1 MKDEAMNEN
10 EGLLRVE
17 GPRLGYVHEIV
28 DLLNDFEHAY
38 NNFYVFSSL
47 VSAVEKTDSV
57 YIYRRSSPKFSL
69 IAKSKVA
76 SFVLPE
82 DRLRLYRIEFNSP
95 GFWEFAGSLNPLEVM
110 RNWVADNHERRKDR
124 DYRESLEAER
134 LHLENEKLKTDVVRN
149 QVALLRENG
158 VPEEKIREA
167 LTQYIME
174 PLNRLERH
182 QDAGMIG
189 GAQLRK
195 DTSGE

>member
-1 MKDEAMNEN
+1 MRDDAMNVY
-10 EGLLRVE
+10 EGLLRIE
-17 GPRLGYVHEIV
+17 SPRLGYVHEIV

-47 VSAVEKTDSV
+47 VRSAEKTDSA

-82 DRLRLYRIEFNSP
+82 EKLRLHRIEFNSP

-110 RNWVADNHERRKDR
+110 RKCVADNHERRKDR

-134 LHLENEKLKTDVVRN
+134 LHLENVKLKTDVVRD
-149 QVALLRENG
+149 QVTLLRENG

-167 LTQYIME
+167 LTQYIIE

-182 QDAGMIG
+182 QEAGMIG
-189 GAQLRK
+189 GAQLENNIL
-195 DTSGE
+195 GE